1 MSEDIKK
8 KIHDEDDKDKVNWD
22 NNSRTTQQ
30 NRPYHR
36 NKKEEEEVG
45 IWGILLFGL
54 IGATATTLAVGHMR
68 QTVDWVYS
76 QITRSQSWK
85 GASGRNFRSSF
96 QEEAWKRY
104 NRRMQEEYEEEM
116 ERVER
121 IRRMQSVFNREKS
134 KQQRGYESW
143 RQNNAGGYHQHFQR
157 DDWYW
162 KTDTAHGNRSNF
174 KEPPRSPINY
184 SLSHHYA
191 ILGLSRSRSKPYTD
205 DEIKTAFRSKAKQF
219 HPDQNQEN
227 KDVAE
232 ARFKEVMTSY
242 EAIKSERKNMK

>member
-8 KIHDEDDKDKVNWD
+8 KINDDDEDKGKVSWG
-22 NNSRTTQQ
+22 NSRTTQQ

-36 NKKEEEEVG
+36 NKKEEEEMG
-45 IWGILLFGL
+45 LWGILLFGL
-54 IGATATTLAVGHMR
+54 VGATATTLA
-68 QTVDWVYS
+68 
-76 QITRSQSWK
+76 ITRSQSWK
-85 GASGRNFRSSF
+85 GATGRSFRSGF

-134 KQQRGYESW
+134 KHQRGYESW
-143 RQNNAGGYHQHFQR
+143 RQNNGNGGYHQHFQR
-157 DDWYW
+157 EDWYW
-162 KTDTAHGNRSNF
+162 KTDTTAHGNRSNF
-174 KEPPRSPINY
+174 REPPPPRSPINY

-191 ILGLSRSRSKPYTD
+191 ILGLSRSRTKPYTD